1 MALLSDSLVL
11 FEFDTIV
18 EARMVLQMGLRIY
31 KEKPLHLDWWVPKAT
46 YHRDGVYTLEA
57 WVRIVGLLIHL

>member
-18 EARMVLQMGLRIY
+18 EAKMVLQMGLRIC
-31 KEKPLHLDWWVPKAT
+31 KEKPLRLDWWVPKPT